1 METADMVVMGA
12 GVMGTSIAFHLAE
25 RRAER
30 VVLCLSLGLVLALS
44 AGACRNRTDGTVQ
57 YPDDSFVVPDGGEPR
72 YARDQG
78 PTVGI
83 DEAHRNYH
91 TADDRYRSFANLL
104 RDDGYRVGRF
114 AETFTRDALGN
125 IDVLVISNAL
135 SAEKDKEWSL
145 PTPPA
150 FTEEE
155 VDVVEGW
162 VREGG
167 RLMLIADHMPFP
179 GAAANLAMAF
189 GVVFHDSYAYSPTSY
204 DDGESLLTFS
214 KEEGLLADH
223 SVTQCRRRW
232 RGPVRDDLHGSGV
245 PHPSTRAGV
254 PPSSSSGRFLP
265 TAPDASVRFR
275 RERSTNSRGR
285 ASSRCLDQTPGWT
298 RRCLWRSCG
307 LFRPDPGAGN
317 GPVPFRHEQPCLSA
331 QRAVST
337 ERYGLANGR
346 RTPVGV
352 SGREGHSEAS
362 LEGTLAV

>member
-25 RRAER
+25 RGAER

-223 SVTQCRRRW
+223 SVTRAGGGGEVPFVTTFTGQGFRIL
-232 RGPVRDDLHGSGV
+232 PHVRASPLLHLPDDSFLLL
-245 PHPSTRAGV
+245 PTRAYDFDESAPRIPGIGLLPGV
-254 PPSSSSGRFLP
+254 LIEHWAGRVAVVGEAAAFSAQIQEREAGPYPFGMNNPASPHNARFLLN
-265 TAPDASVRFR
+265 VM
-275 RERSTNSRGR
+275 
-285 ASSRCLDQTPGWT
+285 GWLT
-298 RRCLWRSCG
+298 DG
-307 LFRPDPGAGN
+307 E
-317 GPVPFRHEQPCLSA
+317 HLSA
-331 QRAVST
+331 FPAARAI
-337 ERYGLANGR
+337 RKPL
-346 RTPVGV
+346 
-352 SGREGHSEAS
+352 
-362 LEGTLAV
+362 